1 MTLALFDILSR
12 QFVDGQPIDTIDPER
27 HLHASILSHLTRLL
41 NCRQGSLLHLPDYGL
56 PDVAEIYQGLP
67 YSLNQLLQAIKN
79 TIEKYEPRL
88 QQVSVTQLSTYDA
101 DSVLRL
107 QIQGKI
113 GSGEKI
119 AFDTYFSS
127 SGLAKLM

>member
-1 MTLALFDILSR
+1 MTLALFDILSHE
-12 QFVDGQPIDTIDPER
+12 FVDGQPIDAIDPER
-27 HLHASILSHLTRLL
+27 YLHASILSHLTRLL

-67 YSLNQLLQAIKN
+67 YSLNQLLQAIKS

-127 SGLAKLM
+127 AGLAKLM